1 MAITEN
7 IQIKVHLNFISLSF
21 FFAACLIFLT
31 NRCTVTSRESTMG
44 NVIFYEDGL
53 KEAQCNLFTVPF
65 NNIRTLNFNLH
76 VLLLSIIITVTNH

>member
-7 IQIKVHLNFISLSF
+7 IQIKVHLNFISQSSFLQPVSF
-21 FFAACLIFLT
+21 FLT
-31 NRCTVTSRESTMG
+31 KRRTVTSRETTMG

-76 VLLLSIIITVTNH
+76 VLLLSIMITVTTN